1 MSDTPTVGS
10 NSIAGDRLKSIIDRY
25 ERLDQEKK
33 ELSSDQKDLMTEA
46 SSAGFDKK
54 VIRQLLRI
62 RKMEPADAEEEQT
75 LLRVYMSA
83 IGMQADLFDGVA
95 G

>member
-83 IGMQADLFDGVA
+83 IGMRADLFDGVA

>member
-83 IGMQADLFDGVA
+83 IGMQANLFDGVA